1 MGILIKN
8 GTILTAENEFKA
20 DILVEGE
27 KIVAIGEH
35 LHADAER
42 VIQAEGKYVF
52 PGGIDQHTPVSYTH
66 LDVYKRQLSD
76 FKIHLKSGG

>member
-42 VIQAEGKYVF
+42 VIHVEV
-52 PGGIDQHTPVSYTH
+52 
-66 LDVYKRQLSD
+66 
-76 FKIHLKSGG
+76 